1 MELEIKVLDIDKEE
15 LIQKLGTIVAIFK
28 EEVSQ

>member
-1 MELEIKVLDIDKEE
+1 MELEIKVLDIDKEK